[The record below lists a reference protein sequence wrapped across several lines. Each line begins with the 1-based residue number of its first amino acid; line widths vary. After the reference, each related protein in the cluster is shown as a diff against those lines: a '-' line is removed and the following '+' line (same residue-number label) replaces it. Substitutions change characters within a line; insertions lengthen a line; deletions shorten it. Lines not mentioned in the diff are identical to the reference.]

1 MPKLIFTSDWHAGLT
16 SSKKI
21 GAMLQETATEKPDA
35 LIIAGDHGASLRH
48 SRTVLALARAILP
61 CPIGVVAGNHDLWG
75 RTPEGGDSLALFEY
89 TWPAICRELG
99 LIWLESEVIRIG
111 PIAITGSIGWYDYS
125 RRPPADHPLA
135 HEFTPQRLAAVK
147 GAYNN
152 DAHEIS
158 WGLTDPEFA
167 NLVGDALET
176 RLAVLERD
184 PAVERVIVATHVP
197 AFAEQQVSLPRDSP
211 IADAYF
217 GNYTLGERIAR
228 YSKVSH
234 VVSGH
239 THRGV
244 SLRSLTR
251 FHHPINV
258 ATLASDYGRPDS
270 LTIILD

>member
-1 MPKLIFTSDWHAGLT
+1 MTKLIFTSDWHAGLT

-21 GAMLQETATEKPDA
+21 GAMLQEIATEKPDA
-35 LIIAGDHGASLRH
+35 LIIAGDHGVSLRH

-75 RTPEGGDSLALFEY
+75 HTPEGGDSLALFEY
-89 TWPAICRELG
+89 TWPTICRELG
-99 LIWLESEVIRIG
+99 LVWLESEVIRIG

-135 HEFTPQRLAAVK
+135 QDFTPQRLAAVK
-147 GAYNN
+147 GDYNN

-176 RLAVLERD
+176 RLAGLERD
-184 PAVERVIVATHVP
+184 SAVERVIVATHVP
-197 AFAEQQVSLPRDSP
+197 AFVEQQVSLPRDSP

-217 GNYTLGERIAR
+217 GNYTLGARITR
-228 YSKVSH
+228 YPKVSY

-244 SLRSLTR
+244 PWTEIKHGTGVLKA
-251 FHHPINV
+251 
-258 ATLASDYGRPDS
+258 ATLASEYGTPTF
-270 LTIILD
+270 LLLNG